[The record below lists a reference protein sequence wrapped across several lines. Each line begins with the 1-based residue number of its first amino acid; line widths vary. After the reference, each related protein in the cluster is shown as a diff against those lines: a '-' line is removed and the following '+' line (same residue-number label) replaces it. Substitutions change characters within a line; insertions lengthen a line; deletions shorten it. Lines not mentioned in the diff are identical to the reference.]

1 VQARTLG
8 ELKAA
13 GYRPRTVK
21 DEMRGNLIGMLRA
34 GEELFPGIIGYDDT
48 VVPGLV
54 NAILSRHDFILLG
67 LRGQAKTR
75 ILRSLV
81 RFLDHEVP
89 VLAGT
94 ETNDDPLAPVSRAG
108 REMVATMGDAAP
120 VEWLPREER
129 YREKL
134 ATPDVT
140 IADLIGDI
148 DPIKAATR
156 RLTYADEEAIHYG
169 IIPRTNRGIFALNEL
184 PDLPPRIQVGLLNIM
199 EEKDIQVRGF
209 PVRMRLDILMVYS
222 ANPEDYTNRGNIITP
237 LKDRIDSQIIT
248 HYPRDI
254 SSAMRITAQEAWTS
268 RDGIALA
275 MPAWFRELVEGVA
288 FAARGSEFV
297 NQASGV
303 SARMSI
309 SLMEN
314 VLSNMERRA
323 IGSGESSAF
332 PRITDLHAA
341 VTAVTGKI
349 ELVYEGEQQGAEIV
363 ARRMVGEAVKEAFRG
378 RFPDPAP
385 PRKKKK
391 RQEQKEDEDD
401 VPARPEKPAPSP
413 YQAVLAW
420 FSKGNTV
427 ECSDS
432 TPQAEYVA
440 RLEGVDGLAEVV
452 SRFAPADGERPGGPP
467 ARDERAAVME
477 LVLEGLHQHSMVS
490 KLEHGGK
497 TAYRDMLKAMFDRM
511 PAADA
516 E

>member
-1 VQARTLG
+1 MRPRTLG
-8 ELKAA
+8 ELKAS
-13 GYRPRTVK
+13 GYTSRPVK
-21 DEMRGNLIGMLRA
+21 DEMRGNLVRMLRA

-81 RFLDHEVP
+81 RFLDPEIP

-94 ETNDDPLAPVSRAG
+94 ETNDDPFAPVSRRG
-108 REMVATMGDAAP
+108 REMVAAMGEAAP

-156 RLTYADEEAIHYG
+156 KLTYADEEVIHFG

-237 LKDRIDSQIIT
+237 LKDRIDSQVIT
-248 HYPRDI
+248 HYPRDLA
-254 SSAMRITAQEAWTS
+254 SAMRITAQEAWTA

-275 MPAWFRELVEGVA
+275 MPDWYRELVEGVA
-288 FAARGSEFV
+288 FAARRSEFV
-297 NQASGV
+297 NQSSGV

-323 IGSGESSAF
+323 IANGEPSAF

-363 ARRMVGEAVKEAFRG
+363 ARRMVGEAVKEAFRR
-378 RFPDPAP
+378 RFPDPTP
-385 PRKKKK
+385 PRKKK
-391 RQEQKEDEDD
+391 RREEDEDD

-413 YQAVLAW
+413 YQSILAW

-432 TPQAEYVA
+432 TPQAEYVQ
-440 RLEGVDGLAEVV
+440 RLEAVGGLAEVV
-452 SRFAPADGERPGGPP
+452 SRFAPAGEAG
-467 ARDERAAVME
+467 RDERAAVME
-477 LVLEGLHQHSMVS
+477 LVLEGLHQHSVVS
-490 KLEHGGK
+490 KLEHEGK
-497 TAYRDMLKAMFDRM
+497 TAYRDMLKAMFERM
-511 PAADA
+511 PAGDA